1 MTSQP
6 NQARPVR
13 PARAGYGDVGAPLV
27 WSFEKLH
34 YLIGLVA
41 TGAPNAANLNGVT
54 GFLAIGPH
62 TPWIR
67 SIVTNV

>member
-1 MTSQP
+1 MTFQQ

-27 WSFEKLH
+27 WSFEKLQ
-34 YLIGLVA
+34 YLIGLMA
-41 TGAPNAANLNGVT
+41 TGAPNAANQNGVT
-54 GFLAIGPH
+54 GFLAVAPH
-62 TPWIR
+62 TQWIR